1 MKDPDTD
8 AGFTPTEFERRL
20 LDSARADSIPPAL
33 KQSMHRAL
41 HASLGGGAAGAA
53 AATSI
58 WTSKTGLVV
67 LISAAAL
74 GSFASYRLIDRPAT
88 PPAPT
93 TTVASPATAPAAAP
107 SLQALQPTAAEPQ
120 QLTEEIALLD
130 RARGALQ
137 ARAPERALDLLEE
150 HSQRFAR
157 PSLGPEAEVLR
168 IEALVQNRE
177 LPRARALAKSFLN
190 AHPSSPLAERVSKL
204 AR

>member
-1 MKDPDTD
+1 MKDPDID

-20 LDSARADSIPPAL
+20 LDSARADSVPPAL
-33 KQSMHRAL
+33 KQSMQRAL
-41 HASLGGGAAGAA
+41 HASLSGTAASAA

-58 WTSKTGLVV
+58 WTSKTGLAV

-74 GSFASYRLIDRPAT
+74 GSFASYRFIDRPAKGSE
-88 PPAPT
+88 PA
-93 TTVASPATAPAAAP
+93 TTVTSPATVPALAPIVQAP
-107 SLQALQPTAAEPQ
+107 QPTAAETQ

-130 RARGALQ
+130 RVRGALQ
-137 ARAPERALDLLEE
+137 ARAPERALGLLAE
-150 HSQRFAR
+150 HDQRFAR
-157 PSLGPEAEVLR
+157 PSLEPEAEVLR

-177 LPRARALAKSFLN
+177 LPKARALAKSFLS